1 MSWGLAVICECV
13 CVAMVNWWTLLRP
26 GKLFFFILKVPLLWL
41 VCRLL
46 ISGFGTSWY
55 SWKPCGTIAYSNCK
69 HYGLW
74 KNNLIISLQLQRKW
88 NGQLFMN
95 STEISLLSL
104 GYDVL
109 NNTDFLM
116 AWVKRIL
123 EINFTW
129 SQARSLGNNA
139 WRIVLLT
146 ECDDLQ
152 QSRIKA
158 GIWILPEVTITL

>member
-1 MSWGLAVICECV
+1 
-13 CVAMVNWWTLLRP
+13 
-26 GKLFFFILKVPLLWL
+26 
-41 VCRLL
+41 
-46 ISGFGTSWY
+46 
-55 SWKPCGTIAYSNCK
+55 
-69 HYGLW
+69 
-74 KNNLIISLQLQRKW
+74 
-88 NGQLFMN
+88 MN

-129 SQARSLGNNA
+129 SQAWSLGNNA

-158 GIWILPEVTITL
+158 GI